1 MAYNPYEAV
10 KNIFNLKGQWDEA
23 DKAGEKEKA
32 NKIANQAQQYYDMLR
47 SSGYG
52 GVADELASKNYQQ
65 SQFVHDYYGKLGATE
80 FRPYMYSLGKEQ
92 GLSTTDVDKLINW
105 DETTGE
111 ISFGGKKL
119 GQPSSVVDGSSY
131 FTDTSVLDN
140 AFKNYVDRSSLTRP
154 SQTVVDQERE
164 RNIREQRDELA
175 FLQGVNPFETDVG
188 KSILSRYDYQAMRGR
203 DNEAASGAAANAGNI
218 DSYAAA
224 NAQRRQAYLTSLG
237 EQSAMAAHQQRVDN
251 VYRTLAMLSG
261 EVDKVFEQD
270 QAAQRNKI
278 TNELAVAETFGT
290 ATGNQFTNPYI
301 GKDMDFKAAY
311 DAAKASG
318 ANSTILNQLA
328 EARFIKQVNMNDF
341 SAGFI
346 PFEPTSRETANMLLT
361 NKQIDSAERIAGG
374 QLKGDLDKIAATT
387 EGQKEIIKTQA
398 EYGVGEEKKS
408 ALTPTQAYAAYKDG
422 VRTPEVVQIVK
433 EHYGEEAAD
442 VDDGLSNEDRVKR
455 LIHTIPPDGS
465 SGLYFPLQEL
475 QRNRHEFEQA
485 TSKEFIDDLIVEEGV
500 KIMKAEGGKEGKWE
514 LGEVLKQQGFSD
526 YKALE
531 KKYKK

>member
-1 MAYNPYEAV
+1 
-10 KNIFNLKGQWDEA
+10 
-23 DKAGEKEKA
+23 
-32 NKIANQAQQYYDMLR
+32 
-47 SSGYG
+47 
-52 GVADELASKNYQQ
+52 
-65 SQFVHDYYGKLGATE
+65 
-80 FRPYMYSLGKEQ
+80 
-92 GLSTTDVDKLINW
+92 
-105 DETTGE
+105 
-111 ISFGGKKL
+111 
-119 GQPSSVVDGSSY
+119 
-131 FTDTSVLDN
+131 
-140 AFKNYVDRSSLTRP
+140 
-154 SQTVVDQERE
+154 
-164 RNIREQRDELA
+164 
-175 FLQGVNPFETDVG
+175 TDVG